1 MVGRGRRLLVALAV
15 TGSTALVAGGA
26 VVWALSDVGQGGADG
41 DVTTPAG
48 SGSPAADGD
57 VATPAG
63 SGSPASSPFEPEPDL
78 EPPPPRRFT
87 IAATGD
93 ILIHAAVW
101 ERAAAYADGSDQPFD
116 FRPMFAR
123 VAPLL
128 RAADLGVC
136 HMETPVSADDIGLSS
151 FPVFNVPHE
160 IVDAV
165 RWAGYD
171 TCSTS
176 SNHSLD
182 QGADGIATTLDALD
196 RAGLSHAGTARTRAE
211 SRRPTILDVNGV
223 RVAHLSYSYGFNGFQ
238 PPADRPWVANLIDP
252 EAIVR
257 EARKARARGAEF
269 VMVSLHWGSQYVV
282 APTSEQ
288 LAVGRQVLKAKA
300 VDLILGHHA
309 HVVQPIDRI
318 RGEYVVYGLGNI
330 LSNMT
335 TSCTGCTAGVQDGV
349 IAHLTVVE
357 RGRRF
362 VVKRVSYT
370 PTWVEQGT
378 SWRILPVAR
387 ALDAGA
393 TPDALRPALVA
404 SWERTLAAIS
414 LLGADDRFS
423 VVPKDVPRDRI
434 GV

>member
-1 MVGRGRRLLVALAV
+1 MAAAV
-15 TGSTALVAGGA
+15 TGTTALVAGGA
-26 VVWALSDVGQGGADG
+26 VVWALSDVGRGGAG
-41 DVTTPAG
+41 RETATAG
-48 SGSPAADGD
+48 ASAE
-57 VATPAG
+57 
-63 SGSPASSPFEPEPDL
+63 GSPASSPFELEPEPDR

-93 ILIHAAVW
+93 ILIHSAVW
-101 ERAAAYADGSDQPFD
+101 ERAAAYAEGSARPFD
-116 FRPMFAR
+116 FRPMFAK
-123 VAPLL
+123 VAPFL
-128 RAADLGVC
+128 RAADLAVC
-136 HMETPVSADDIGLSS
+136 HVETPVSADGTGLSS

-160 IVDAV
+160 IVDAIE
-165 RWAGYD
+165 WAGYD

-182 QGADGIATTLDALD
+182 QGVDGIHATLDALD
-196 RAGLSHAGTARTRAE
+196 RVGLEHAGTARTKAE

-238 PPADRPWVANLIDP
+238 PPADQPWVANLIDP
-252 EAIVR
+252 EAIVA

-282 APTSEQ
+282 PPTSEQ
-288 LAVGRQVLKAKA
+288 VAVGRQVLKAKA

-318 RGEYVVYGLGNI
+318 RGEYVVYGLGNL

-362 VVKRVSYT
+362 VVERVRYT

-378 SWRILPVAR
+378 TWRILPVAG
-387 ALDAGA
+387 ALDAGT
-393 TPDALRPALVA
+393 TPEALRPLLEA
-404 SWERTLAAIS
+404 SWERTVAAVS
-414 LLGADDRFS
+414 FLGADRRFS
-423 VVPKDVPRDRI
+423 VVPRAFPREPI
-434 GV
+434 GN